1 MNLLTLVWSTL
12 WHRRL
17 RTTLTLL
24 SIVAAFLLYGVLA
37 TVDSKFSHPVADRG
51 AARLITVSRYS
62 MGLPLPMAALQTIAA
77 VPGVRDASP
86 LAVIGAYYREPA
98 DVVPTVAIDP
108 ASYFSVNAD
117 ASVEPA
123 ALQAFEARRDSA
135 LAGADLARRHGWK
148 VGDRITLHS
157 TTSMREDGSQDWSF
171 EIAGLMDGKD
181 AATRS
186 AHASG
191 MLVRLDYYD
200 SARAFGKGTVSW
212 FTEAAAD
219 PAQAGAVAS
228 RIDAA
233 FANSDNETSS
243 RSAKEFALLYLRQIG
258 DIGLIIRTVLGAVFF
273 TLLLLTA
280 NTMREAVRERT
291 RDMAVLKAIG
301 FRGGTVMGLVVAE
314 ALLLCLAAAA
324 IGLGLAYLALP
335 AIKASLSGLD
345 LPARALLPGFG
356 FAVALALVSS
366 VQPGLRALRLRIA
379 DALSDKR

>member
-1 MNLLTLVWSTL
+1 MTLLSFVWSTM
-12 WHRRL
+12 WHRKL
-17 RTTLTLL
+17 RTTFTLL
-24 SIVAAFLLYGVLA
+24 SIVAAFLLYGILE
-37 TVDSKFSHPVADRG
+37 TVDSKFSHPVADRS

-77 VPGVRDASP
+77 VAGVREATP
-86 LAVIGAYYREPA
+86 LAVFGAYYDKPTN
-98 DVVPTVAIDP
+98 VIPTVAVEP
-108 ASYFSVNAD
+108 ESYLRINVD
-117 ASVEPA
+117 ASVAPD

-135 LAGADLARRHGWK
+135 LVGVDLARRFGWR

-157 TTSMREDGSQDWSF
+157 TTSISEDGSQDWTF

-181 AATRS
+181 PATRS

-191 MLVRLDYYD
+191 MLIRLDYYD

-212 FTEAAAD
+212 FTEAAND
-219 PAQAGAVAS
+219 PSQAGAVAS

-233 FANSDNETSS
+233 FANSANETSS
-243 RSAKEFALLYLRQIG
+243 RSAKEFALMYLRQIG

-291 RDMAVLKAIG
+291 RDLAVLKAIG
-301 FRGGTVMGLVVAE
+301 FSGGTVMGLVVAE
-314 ALLLCLAAAA
+314 SLLLCLAAAA
-324 IGLGLAYLALP
+324 IGLGLAYMSLP
-335 AIKASLSGLD
+335 VIKASLSGLD

-356 FAVALALVSS
+356 FAILLALVSS
-366 VQPGLRALRLRIA
+366 VQPGLRALRLGVA